1 MRSAPMI
8 YWGGYFR
15 VFVSANK
22 KRAADNLSTAT
33 FLKKLFTGSNLD
45 RFVRTQL
52 HEIRLKPSSHREWD
66 SERQEYQADV
76 ICLMANNIMLWNT
89 LYIAA
94 AVERLKPHGYPVL
107 D

>member
-22 KRAADNLSTAT
+22 KRAADNLST
-33 FLKKLFTGSNLD
+33 GSNLD

-52 HEIRLKPSSHREWD
+52 LEIRLKPSSHREWD
-66 SERQEYQADV
+66 SERQEYQADA